1 MLIAMETNHLLA
13 SLTDPDEETRAAALE
28 ELADAMNDEIA
39 HALLDV
45 AGSDAAE
52 EVRADAILALGP
64 VIEECGTDYH
74 GEADFDFDP
83 ELGPP
88 VSRET
93 FASIV
98 RRIRALYDDE
108 TQPTVIRRRALEVL
122 VRDPQ
127 PWQSTAIR
135 DRFTSADSD
144 WRLTAIFAM
153 GYVAGFEKTIAKTVR
168 TAEGLLLIQAV
179 RAAANMDVS
188 AAASRI
194 RELATSGEAD
204 LDLRLA
210 AIDALPHVDPD
221 CIDVLEDLTRSKKR
235 EIAEAAEYAV
245 EELIMFEHD
254 GDDDFDLE
262 DE

>member
-1 MLIAMETNHLLA
+1 MLIAMETNRLLA
-13 SLTDPDEETRAAALE
+13 NLTDPDEETRAAALE
-28 ELADAMNDEIA
+28 ELAEAMNDEIA
-39 HALLDV
+39 QALLDI
-45 AGSDAAE
+45 AESDAAE
-52 EVRADAILALGP
+52 DVRVDAILALGP

-74 GEADFDFDP
+74 DDADFDWGPD
-83 ELGPP
+83 LGPP

-93 FASIV
+93 FVSIV

-135 DRFTSADSD
+135 DRFASADSD
-144 WRLTAIFAM
+144 WRLTAVFAM
-153 GYVAGFEKTIAKTVR
+153 GYVAGFETTIAETVR

-179 RAAANMDVS
+179 MSAGNMEVS

-194 RELATSGEAD
+194 RELATSDDAD
-204 LDLRLA
+204 LNLRLA
-210 AIDALPHVDPD
+210 AIEALPRVDPD
-221 CIDVLEDLTRSKKR
+221 CFEILDELTGAQNP

-245 EELIMFEHD
+245 EELLMFTD
-254 GDDDFDLE
+254 DVDDDFDLE
-262 DE
+262 DD